1 MRVFWDCA
9 LNDDGVCVC
18 DVLVAA
24 DGVSDRQLLE
34 SPLPVLMAQLRTYG
48 ANIVD
53 DISTTYDSNQGK
65 ACVAA
70 VGGTDVYGVL
80 VQGWPEERDAHY
92 RG

>member
-1 MRVFWDCA
+1 MRVCWDCA

-53 DISTTYDSNQGK
+53 DISTT
-65 ACVAA
+65 
-70 VGGTDVYGVL
+70 
-80 VQGWPEERDAHY
+80 
-92 RG
+92 